1 MSAPEAFWFKSPLF
15 KIQPG
20 EDSQTNPGIFG
31 KELADWLAQK
41 LQPLGYPVEVIPED
55 WGWCII
61 CQRKPARLFI
71 GCGNVTSLTPDIE
84 PPELVWHL
92 FVHAEAPILKR
103 LFQSVDPAAV
113 RNKLTIQLAQILANE
128 PEITLVEEP

>member
-1 MSAPEAFWFKSPLF
+1 MPTAEAFWFKSPLF

-41 LQPLGYPVEVIPED
+41 LRPLGYPIEVIPED
-55 WGWCII
+55 WGWCVI

-71 GCGNVTSLTPDIE
+71 GCGNVTSLPPEIE
-84 PPELVWHL
+84 TPELVWHV
-92 FVHAEAPILKR
+92 FVHAEVPIVKR
-103 LFQSVDPAAV
+103 LFRKVDPAPM
-113 RNKLTIQLAQILANE
+113 RNKLATQLGQILANE
-128 PEITLVEEP
+128 PQITLVEEP